1 MDGFS
6 FSEITCIWNALKWFL
21 FVFCYIYIFLVQNL
35 TTALWKSSHK
45 KWEQTVPLLLSD
57 FLPHANIYYMY
68 VRVTIYIPMYVCR
81 RSNAKGD
88 VRYTSFPNQR
98 LNAIINRHILDQKCT
113 HTYAIGYALL
123 QSSIISWIM
132 ISFKKAKCLQTA
144 STINLCRSF
153 HFLFFL
159 T

>member
-1 MDGFS
+1 MYGNLIFLSLRFCPKFCFQILRWNFS
-6 FSEITCIWNALKWFL
+6 FSKQRSVCTFPSTL
-21 FVFCYIYIFLVQNL
+21 
-35 TTALWKSSHK
+35 
-45 KWEQTVPLLLSD
+45 
-57 FLPHANIYYMY
+57 
-68 VRVTIYIPMYVCR
+68 YIPMYVCR

-123 QSSIISWIM
+123 LSSIISWIM